1 MFSTFKFAGE
11 ELPSTVPGAPTSV
24 AVVRS
29 AYPTVSFAWNA
40 PVSDGNSPIT
50 GYIVTLNGV
59 GSRSVGLSTLGGYQG
74 RTFGY
79 AWGGL
84 PLANSYSGGSVQAV
98 NSIGTGV
105 AASGGPACA
114 FRGELAF
121 KDSCDGYTR
130 YDAYTDGSCGYYS
143 VVVEY
148 NSSGCGYS
156 PPQPPGNV
164 GVSRFTAGSVRITW
178 DGADGAVTGYGVYI
192 TNQNGGFTAAS
203 TTLGPNS
210 RNWTFGTDNH
220 GSYNGY
226 VYTINAIGNSSVAG
240 GGAACAYYGYNFTTG
255 NCDGYTR
262 YDINTD
268 GGCGFYRVDTEYNS
282 PSCGYVYNPCAG
294 CAANGTFLYS
304 TCDQDDYRR
313 YNVYANGCCGVYQIT
328 EYNVVECGYNPCSG
342 CPARATYFYGC
353 SDCSGLGTGGCDF
366 DIRNYNGC
374 CGYEYYCEAYACC
387 G

>member
-1 MFSTFKFAGE
+1 MFSTFKFMG
-11 ELPSTVPGAPTSV
+11 LPKGDLPGAPTSV

-40 PVSDGNSPIT
+40 PVSNGNRPIT

-84 PLANSYSGGSVQAV
+84 PYVDSYTGGSVRAV

-148 NSSGCGYS
+148 YSSGCGYS
-156 PPQPPGNV
+156 APQSPSGV
-164 GVSRFTAGSVRITW
+164 GVSRSSAGAVTITW
-178 DGADGAVTGYGVYI
+178 SGAGGIVTGYGVYI

-203 TTLGPNS
+203 TTTGPDTRS
-210 RNWTFGTDNH
+210 VTFGTDNH

-226 VYTINAIGNSSVAG
+226 VYTINAAGNSSAAG
-240 GGAACAYYGYNFTTG
+240 GGAACAYYGYNFERG
-255 NCDGYTR
+255 NCDGYTK

-268 GGCGFYRVDTEYNS
+268 GNCGFYRQDTEYNS
-282 PSCGYVYNPCAG
+282 SYCGYVANPCDGCDTRGRVYSGYCNDCAG
-294 CAANGTFLYS
+294 ESGCDATF
-304 TCDQDDYRR
+304 T
-313 YNVYANGCCGVYQIT
+313 YADGCCGEFSQCYSM
-328 EYNVVECGYNPCSG
+328 YCCS
-342 CPARATYFYGC
+342 YG
-353 SDCSGLGTGGCDF
+353 
-366 DIRNYNGC
+366 
-374 CGYEYYCEAYACC
+374 
-387 G
+387 